1 MKDSTA
7 ATRGYVA
14 LGDDV
19 DGRIYQVEVP
29 SSNPV
34 VAEHF
39 REIGHI
45 CESKN
50 AGTDVLVLVG
60 LHFN

>member
-1 MKDSTA
+1 M
-7 ATRGYVA
+7 A
-14 LGDDV
+14 LSLLHIGDV

-39 REIGHI
+39 REVGHI

-50 AGTDVLVLVG
+50 AGTNVLVLVD